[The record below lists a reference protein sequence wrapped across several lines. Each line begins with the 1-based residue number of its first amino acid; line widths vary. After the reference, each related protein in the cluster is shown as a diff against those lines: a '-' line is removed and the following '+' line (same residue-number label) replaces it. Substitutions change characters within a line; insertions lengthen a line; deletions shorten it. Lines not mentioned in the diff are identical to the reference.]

1 MCLCFTT
8 IAPRFIVFVPTT
20 TTNACTHATLDHV
33 YTVLTQAL
41 RAAAES
47 YNTSNSSTERAAAMS
62 VIQKGLPY
70 SDLDMAVVT
79 VQPIMEPL
87 AMQMRYRVE
96 MRCVHRLMYITN
108 VCTLSVYAQ

>member
-1 MCLCFTT
+1 M
-8 IAPRFIVFVPTT
+8 
-20 TTNACTHATLDHV
+20 
-33 YTVLTQAL
+33 YTVLIQAL

-47 YNTSNSSTERAAAMS
+47 YNTSKSAVERAAAMG

-70 SDLDMAVVT
+70 SDLDMAVVS

-96 MRCVHRLMYITN
+96 MRCVHNYVMYSTP
-108 VCTLSVYAQ
+108 CTCTHSV

>member
-1 MCLCFTT
+1 MC
-8 IAPRFIVFVPTT
+8 
-20 TTNACTHATLDHV
+20 
-33 YTVLTQAL
+33 TVLTQAL

-47 YNTSNSSTERAAAMS
+47 YNTSNNSAERAAAMS

-70 SDLDMAVVT
+70 SDLDMAVVS

-96 MRCVHRLMYITN
+96 MRCVQNYMMYSIP
-108 VCTLSVYAQ
+108 CTCTHSV